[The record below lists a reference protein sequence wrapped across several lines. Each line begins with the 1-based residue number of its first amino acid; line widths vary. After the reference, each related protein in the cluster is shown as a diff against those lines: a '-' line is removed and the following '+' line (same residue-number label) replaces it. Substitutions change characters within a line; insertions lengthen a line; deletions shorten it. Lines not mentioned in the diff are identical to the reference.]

1 MARILVMHGPNL
13 NLLGTREPQ
22 VYGQTSLADI
32 DQELRQRAM
41 AAGHE
46 LETFQSNH
54 EGALVDCIQ
63 QRGTQAA
70 VLLIN
75 PGAYTHTSVAIRD
88 AILAVGLPV
97 IEVHLSNIYRR
108 EPFRRQSY
116 LADIALGQ
124 VSGFGAYS
132 YIVALQAALHWLQQQ
147 ASQASQSPQ
156 EEPTTRVR
164 LQIGGASMLLE
175 ELDDLADF
183 LIAVLG
189 ADEQDIVGLHDDQI
203 RHANRRHES
212 LRAIHDDAS
221 RITSDMLPKRNIA
234 RRILGMQVGE
244 GAPTA
249 HITPRPCHR

>member
-156 EEPTTRVR
+156 EGRQR
-164 LQIGGASMLLE
+164 G
-175 ELDDLADF
+175 
-183 LIAVLG
+183 
-189 ADEQDIVGLHDDQI
+189 
-203 RHANRRHES
+203 
-212 LRAIHDDAS
+212 
-221 RITSDMLPKRNIA
+221 
-234 RRILGMQVGE
+234 
-244 GAPTA
+244 
-249 HITPRPCHR
+249 